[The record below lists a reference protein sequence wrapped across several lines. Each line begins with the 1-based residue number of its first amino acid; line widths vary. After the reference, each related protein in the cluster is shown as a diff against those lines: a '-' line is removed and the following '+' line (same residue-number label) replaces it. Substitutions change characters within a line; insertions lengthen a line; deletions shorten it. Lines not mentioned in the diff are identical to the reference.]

1 MSRTDV
7 VQLLYII
14 AFSLFIY
21 GLMGLT
27 GPRTAVRGNRIA
39 AVGMAIAVVATLLI
53 PGMGNWGL
61 IILGAAIGTAV
72 GIPAARQVKM
82 TAMPQ
87 MVALFNGVGGGAVA
101 LIAWVEFR
109 QSDGYAADPT
119 YVAIF
124 SLFAAIVGSVSF
136 WGSNIAFGKLQEVLP
151 GRPIVIGPGRT
162 QQLIN
167 LALLLGAVAC
177 AVAIV
182 GGSDAEILMIALL
195 LAAALLLIGPRL
207 RGNGRQPQAA

>member
-7 VQLLYII
+7 VSLLYIV

-61 IILGAAIGTAV
+61 IILGVAIGTAV

-109 QSDGYAADPT
+109 QSA
-119 YVAIF
+119 
-124 SLFAAIVGSVSF
+124 
-136 WGSNIAFGKLQEVLP
+136 
-151 GRPIVIGPGRT
+151 
-162 QQLIN
+162 
-167 LALLLGAVAC
+167 
-177 AVAIV
+177 
-182 GGSDAEILMIALL
+182 
-195 LAAALLLIGPRL
+195 RL
-207 RGNGRQPQAA
+207 RG